1 MVSLLVKGI
10 IPDQWKLYTVPRGA
24 TVSQWVTDFA
34 QRVKQL
40 QDISQQVAQF
50 GAVELKVG
58 ISSILSQ
65 YPLVAVRKVHT
76 IIDNFSS
83 MSLKSTHSYF

>member
-58 ISSILSQ
+58 ISCILS
-65 YPLVAVRKVHT
+65 V
-76 IIDNFSS
+76 SS
-83 MSLKSTHSYF
+83 CGSEKSAHNYR

>member
-50 GAVELKVG
+50 GASELKVG
-58 ISSILSQ
+58 ISCTYS
-65 YPLVAVRKVHT
+65 RH
-76 IIDNFSS
+76 
-83 MSLKSTHSYF
+83 